1 MNSTEPDLFNATHSA
16 NMSNGTC
23 NLPLDTDCFGL
34 TCIYGLIF
42 SIGLPSN
49 LLSLWG
55 LYHLGRSGGGG
66 CQLVY
71 ILNLLL
77 SDLLQLLTLPLWILY
92 LRGGHRWPYGQL
104 TCELVGYVFYVNV
117 YASVMFLCLIALD
130 RCLAIVYPLSSR
142 RVRTVRVAA
151 AMGIAVWSLTFLFCL
166 CGLLPSVFDEERL
179 LCLEQYPVTSR
190 FAHFMITTVVL
201 GFMLPCG
208 ILGYTSAHI
217 GVTLRRSPSLSAHE
231 RRKIVG
237 ILVVI
242 TINFIVVFGPYH
254 LVGGY
259 RFVSLLFADEPCGLE
274 RSIFLVYRLCYGLTS
289 LNTLLDPLFYIFLC
303 ADARLE
309 LQRSLSSLRKRA
321 NTKMKSD
328 STVQT
333 ISHQRRVGQNLI
345 PI

>member
-1 MNSTEPDLFNATHSA
+1 
-16 NMSNGTC
+16 MSNDSC
-23 NLPLDTDCFGL
+23 NLPLDTDTFGL

-42 SIGLPSN
+42 SLGLPSN

-92 LRGGHRWPYGQL
+92 LQGAHRWPYGQL

-142 RVRTVRVAA
+142 SVRTVKVAA
-151 AMGIAVWSLTFLFCL
+151 LSGVAVWTLTFLFCL
-166 CGLLPSVFDEERL
+166 SGLLPSVFDSDRL
-179 LCLEQYPVTSR
+179 LCLEQYPVSPR
-190 FAHFMITTVVL
+190 YAHFKITTVALVNL
-201 GFMLPCG
+201 KNPNV
-208 ILGYTSAHI
+208 ILSHI
-217 GVTLRRSPSLSAHE
+217 GVTLRRSPSLSDHE
-231 RRKIVG
+231 RHKIVG

-242 TINFIVVFGPYH
+242 TVNFIVVFGPYH

-259 RFVSLLFADEPCGLE
+259 RFVSLLLTDEPCGLE
-274 RSIFLVYRLCYGLTS
+274 RSIFLIYRLCYGLTS

-303 ADARLE
+303 PDARLE
-309 LQRSLSSLRKRA
+309 LQRSLPCLGR
-321 NTKMKSD
+321 
-328 STVQT
+328 
-333 ISHQRRVGQNLI
+333 GQNTCKKITLSTRSH
-345 PI
+345 PNRQRESETGHNNLLAV